1 MPGRD
6 GAYNQRFAGVSMWI
20 RIVCFLFCS
29 FGGMISCASKK
40 GDNVASVATN
50 SPQPPISIV
59 PGKVRFEVIP
69 TISNADWWKTP
80 EGEESVWK
88 EWDRSTYYVWGA
100 NPTNM
105 WLNKPSEILNG
116 SGMASAQIMA
126 RGHGHSHYIGMN
138 TVTADGAGN
147 AQVFTK
153 LQGFLQEGSDLVF
166 PTYHD
171 AFSLGSGAAAD
182 SWLKKSKD
190 WYQSQAGILGYIDQL
205 IKLAQ
210 STIYPTAGMM
220 WVDKKGKMGNQVVH
234 SNVEFTALWKAVQAE
249 ADKP

>member
-1 MPGRD
+1 
-6 GAYNQRFAGVSMWI
+6 MWI
-20 RIVCFLFCS
+20 CRMFFLFCS
-29 FGGMISCASKK
+29 CWGMISCASKNTESK
-40 GDNVASVATN
+40 PTATTPLPR
-50 SPQPPISIV
+50 SPISLV

-105 WLNKPSEILNG
+105 WLNKPSEVLNG

-126 RGHGHSHYIGMN
+126 RGHGHPHYIGMN

-147 AQVFTK
+147 AKVFEK
-153 LQGFLQEGSDLVF
+153 LQGFLQEGNDLVF

-182 SWLKKSKD
+182 SWLKNPKD

-205 IKLAQ
+205 AKLAR
-210 STIYPTAGMM
+210 STVYPAAGMT

-249 ADKP
+249 SER